1 MKAFKLHGNTAYWLR
16 GLSFNAL
23 NLNTLENDVTSP
35 IPTDKRVYVTLV
47 SNVYRVEGTHDE
59 VLKGEISESDKNAL
73 LAEIKTN
80 TPDFILSLNDK
91 VIGYAN
97 YKLRKGASDT
107 AANDTAKK
115 YVDVAILVSTNLDL
129 NYNTATGELVGV
141 VAAKNERAAHLN
153 GYTRVAII
161 DHAEHRLYVEDI
173 PDTILESKY
182 NGEEDEYIKDNYT
195 FEGEWSWDYIVDTE
209 YIPHD
214 EDTTIDV
221 DFRAALL

>member
-1 MKAFKLHGNTAYWLR
+1 MKTFKLHGDTAYWQK

-97 YKLRKGASDT
+97 YKLRKGASGT
-107 AANDTAKK
+107 AENDSAKK
-115 YVDVAILVSTNLDL
+115 YVDVAILISSNLDL
-129 NYNTATGELVGV
+129 NYNTTTGELVGV
-141 VAAKNERAAHLN
+141 VAAKNERDVHLN

-161 DHAEHRLYVEDI
+161 DHVEHRLTIEDI
-173 PDTILESKY
+173 PNAILESQY
-182 NGEEDEYIKDNYT
+182 NGEEDEYIKDNYC
-195 FEGEWSWDYIVDTE
+195 FEGEWSWDYIVETE
-209 YIPHD
+209 YAPHD
-214 EDTTIDV
+214 EGGVIDV
-221 DFRAALL
+221 NFRSLLL